1 MKGYE
6 NVDEKKLLGLFHD
19 KGSLTDM
26 PLLKDDKV
34 FATDYHK
41 LIYIN
46 AEVCQGEYERTEKF
60 NIKLPPVEQEL
71 NIPLLSLQKAYD
83 SLPKVE
89 DEEYDQ
95 EECTECNGTGYV
107 KWKYLD
113 KNGKTHYKYK
123 DNDCPI
129 CDGWGFFKRN
139 IRKCYKPEYNAI
151 IDLDGFFINNQYIK
165 AIIDALFLLGKD
177 HITLLSKAKK
187 DTVIWAY
194 FRIDENITIIIAP
207 YCNCD
212 DGYADAKV
220 KL

>member
-19 KGSLTDM
+19 KGSLTAM

-34 FATDYHK
+34 FAADNHK
-41 LIYIN
+41 AIYIN
-46 AEVCQGEYERTEKF
+46 AEVCQGKYERTDCFDVK
-60 NIKLPPVEQEL
+60 IPPVEQEL

-95 EECTECNGTGYV
+95 EECTECDGTGSVEWEYV
-107 KWKYLD
+107 D
-113 KNGKTHYKYK
+113 KNGKTHHQ
-123 DNDCPI
+123 DCDCPA

-151 IDLDGFFINNQYIK
+151 IKLDGFFINNRHIK
-165 AIIDALFLLGKD
+165 AIIDALLLLGKD

-187 DTVIWAY
+187 DSDVFAY
-194 FRIDENITIIIAP
+194 FRIDENITIVVSP
-207 YCNCD
+207 YCNFKEI
-212 DGYADAKV
+212 ADAKV
-220 KL
+220 EL

>member
-19 KGSLTDM
+19 KGSLTAM

-34 FATDYHK
+34 FAADNHK
-41 LIYIN
+41 AIYIN
-46 AEVCQGEYERTEKF
+46 AEVCQGKYERTDCFDVK
-60 NIKLPPVEQEL
+60 IPPVEQEL

-95 EECTECNGTGYV
+95 EECTECDGTGSVEWEYV
-107 KWKYLD
+107 D
-113 KNGKTHYKYK
+113 KNGKTHHQ
-123 DNDCPI
+123 DCDCPA

-151 IDLDGFFINNQYIK
+151 IKLDGFFINNRHIK
-165 AIIDALFLLGKD
+165 AIIDALLLLGKD

-187 DTVIWAY
+187 DSDVFAY
-194 FRIDENITIIIAP
+194 FRIDENITIVVTP
-207 YCNCD
+207 YCNFKEI
-212 DGYADAKV
+212 ADAKV
-220 KL
+220 EL

>member
-19 KGSLTDM
+19 KGSLTAM

-34 FATDYHK
+34 FAADNHK
-41 LIYIN
+41 AIYIN
-46 AEVCQGEYERTEKF
+46 AEVCQGVYERTEMF
-60 NIKLPPVEQEL
+60 DMIFPPVEQEL

-83 SLPKVE
+83 FLPKVE

-95 EECTECNGTGYV
+95 EECTECNGTGSV
-107 KWKYLD
+107 EWKYVD
-113 KNGKTHYKYK
+113 KNGKTHHQ
-123 DNDCPI
+123 DCDCPA

-151 IDLDGFFINNQYIK
+151 IKLDGFFINNRHIK
-165 AIIDALFLLGKD
+165 AIIDALLLLGKD

-187 DTVIWAY
+187 DSDVFAY
-194 FRIDENITIIIAP
+194 FRIDENITIVVTP
-207 YCNCD
+207 YCNFKEI
-212 DGYADAKV
+212 ADAKV
-220 KL
+220 EL

>member
-6 NVDEKKLLGLFHD
+6 NVDEQKLLGLFHS
-19 KGSLTDM
+19 KGILSAR

-34 FATDYHK
+34 FASDCHK
-41 LIYIN
+41 AIYIN
-46 AEVCQGEYERTEKF
+46 AEVCQGEYEKTEMF
-60 NIKLPPVEQEL
+60 NLKLPPVEQEL

-89 DEEYDQ
+89 DEE
-95 EECTECNGTGYV
+95 ECNECNGTGSVEWEYT
-107 KWKYLD
+107 D
-113 KNGKTHYKYK
+113 KNGKTHYK
-123 DNDCPI
+123 DFDCPA

-139 IRKCYKPEYNAI
+139 VRKCYEPEYDAI
-151 IDLDGFFINNQYIK
+151 IELDGFFINNQHIK

-187 DTVIWAY
+187 DSRVLAY
-194 FRIDENITIIIAP
+194 FRVDENITIIVSP

-212 DGYADAKV
+212 EEDADAKV
-220 KL
+220 EL

>member
-19 KGSLTDM
+19 KGSLTAM

-34 FATDYHK
+34 FAADSHK
-41 LIYIN
+41 AIYIN
-46 AEVCQGEYERTEKF
+46 AEVCQCMYERTDYF
-60 NIKLPPVEQEL
+60 DIKIPPVEQEL

-83 SLPKVE
+83 FLPKVE

-95 EECTECNGTGYV
+95 EECTECNGTGSV
-107 KWKYLD
+107 EWKYVD
-113 KNGKTHYKYK
+113 KNGKTHHQ
-123 DNDCPI
+123 DCDCPA

-151 IDLDGFFINNQYIK
+151 IKLDGFFINNRHIK
-165 AIIDALFLLGKD
+165 AIIDALLLLGKD

-187 DTVIWAY
+187 DSDVFAY
-194 FRIDENITIIIAP
+194 FRIDENITIVVTP
-207 YCNCD
+207 YCNFNEI
-212 DGYADAKV
+212 ADAKV
-220 KL
+220 EL

>member
-6 NVDEKKLLGLFHD
+6 NVDEKKLLRLFLG
-19 KGSLTDM
+19 KGILTAM

-34 FATDYHK
+34 FATDFRK
-41 LIYIN
+41 IIYIN
-46 AEVCQGEYERTEKF
+46 AEVCQGEYEKTEMFDMKF
-60 NIKLPPVEQEL
+60 PPVEQEL

-95 EECTECNGTGYV
+95 EECTECDGTGSVEWEYV
-107 KWKYLD
+107 D
-113 KNGKTHYKYK
+113 KKGKTHYK
-123 DNDCPI
+123 DSDCPA
-129 CDGWGFFKRN
+129 CKGCGYFKRN
-139 IRKCYKPEYNAI
+139 VRKSYKPEYNAI
-151 IDLDGFFINNQYIK
+151 IKLDGFFINNQYIK

-187 DTVIWAY
+187 DTVVWAY

-212 DGYADAKV
+212 DRYADAKV
-220 KL
+220 EL